1 MEINS
6 LVQTDNIDVL
16 ASVLTYL
23 KQKKLNIIE
32 EIRKKFDDM
41 PNDFESNAL
50 VRESEGIDKA
60 GNYALRKMK
69 WLVSAKDY
77 DDKNYYDLIATAKVK
92 QSILRVRS
100 LKLKAYIPQTRT
112 LLMIQKLLKAKMK
125 NIIQNVKNKKWIK
138 VKIQ

>member
-69 WLVSAKDY
+69 WLVSAILFLSLTDEGILKQFEFTDNEIKIIKD
-77 DDKNYYDLIATAKVK
+77 IA
-92 QSILRVRS
+92 
-100 LKLKAYIPQTRT
+100 
-112 LLMIQKLLKAKMK
+112 
-125 NIIQNVKNKKWIK
+125 
-138 VKIQ
+138 